1 MKLSRRQFS
10 GALASAMVGVV
21 AGPRLG
27 RAEAK
32 PIRIGVITSLTG
44 FAQIYGEANR
54 IGAEIAAERINA
66 AGGVGGRKI
75 EIVLRDDKASSDS
88 TVAAFRDLAAQGVRL
103 FLAGPISST
112 VVALAPLF
120 KDTDNVLI
128 AAGPNNLSI
137 THELFNK
144 NVFRLQ
150 LTSVPVFAGLG
161 KVVADKAPEV
171 RDWIAISSDQQA
183 NIDLSNIFMAS
194 LKKAHAAKG
203 VDVTIRDIV
212 LTKAGAGD
220 FRAQISSLMN
230 SGATGVLNSL
240 VGSDSLTFYKQAKSF
255 GLDRKV
261 KVFADVSANL
271 NSMKTIASAVPQ
283 SVWTPYYWYA
293 EDDGNPVSQ
302 ELYKIATERTGTPF
316 PYGFIA
322 LAHDSVIALADAIR
336 RAGSDSAPAVIAA
349 LEEGRPLGA
358 VGPVVFRKEDHT
370 YTGEMTFINFGAAP
384 KEPEGLQVNDVV
396 RLPSIDYIEPATPG
410 LPYILK

>member
-1 MKLSRRQFS
+1 MFLNRRQVS
-10 GALASAMVGVV
+10 VGLASAMFGSMAVPGT
-21 AGPRLG
+21 G
-27 RAEAK
+27 RAQAK

-44 FAQIYGEANR
+44 FAQIYGDANR

-88 TVAAFRDLAAQGVRL
+88 TVAAYRDLASQGVHF
-103 FLAGPISST
+103 FLAGPISAT
-112 VVALAPLF
+112 AVALAPLF
-120 KDTDNVLI
+120 KDTDNILI

-144 NVFRLQ
+144 NVFRAQ

-161 KVVADKAPEV
+161 KVVADKAPDI

-183 NIDLSNIFMAS
+183 NIDLSNIFLAS

-203 VDVTIRDIV
+203 VDVTVREMV

-220 FRAQISSLMN
+220 FRAQIASLMN

-240 VGSDSLTFYKQAKSF
+240 VGSDSLTFYKQAKSL
-255 GLDRKV
+255 GLERKI
-261 KVFADVSANL
+261 KVFGDVGANL

-293 EDDGNPVSQ
+293 QGDGNPVSQ
-302 ELYKIATERTGTPF
+302 ELYKIAVERTGTPF
-316 PYGFIA
+316 PYGFIG
-322 LAHDSVIALADAIR
+322 LAHDAVIALADAIK
-336 RAGSDSAPAVIAA
+336 RAGSDNTADVIAA
-349 LEEGRPLGA
+349 LEAGRPLGA
-358 VGPVVFRKEDHT
+358 AGPVVFRKEDHT

-384 KEPEGLQVNDVV
+384 GKPEGLEVNDVV
-396 RLPSIDYIEPATPG
+396 RLSSLDYIEPATPG
-410 LPYILK
+410 QPYILK